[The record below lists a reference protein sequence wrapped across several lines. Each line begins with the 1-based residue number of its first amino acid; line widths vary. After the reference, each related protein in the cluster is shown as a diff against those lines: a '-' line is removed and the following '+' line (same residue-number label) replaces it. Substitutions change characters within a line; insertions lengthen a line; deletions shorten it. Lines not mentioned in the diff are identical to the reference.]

1 MRRRPHS
8 LLWFRTSVYCV
19 ALLFLAATF
28 PAPAR
33 AAVLRGRL
41 ERVDQYG
48 RHFPAAGISVT
59 VYRQDM
65 GRSSPSVTDATG
77 MYYLNVPAGGYW
89 LEIWVSNPPRAY
101 QILVVEPVTDIPPIV
116 V

>member
-1 MRRRPHS
+1 MRGRSRS
-8 LLWFRTSVYCV
+8 SLWFRASVYCV

-41 ERVDQYG
+41 DRVDQYG
-48 RHFPAAGISVT
+48 RHFPAGGISVT
-59 VYRQDM
+59 VYRQDL
-65 GRSSPSVTDATG
+65 GRSSPSVTDTNG
-77 MYYLNVPAGGYW
+77 MYYLTVPAGAYW

-101 QILVVEPVTDIPPIV
+101 QITVVEPVTDIPPIV